1 MSSEIEIKLELSTE
15 ALESL
20 LGSDLLGEPE
30 KILEQSSTYFDTVER
45 RLFQEGFSLR
55 IRRSGATRMQT
66 VKATGPSESLFARS
80 EWETPI
86 DGEEP
91 VLDHSSPLLSEFG
104 SDLAVEP
111 VFDVDVERRVWNVKE
126 NGSLIEVVV
135 DQGEAVSGDRQ
146 SAIREVELE
155 LKDGDRK
162 DLFILARKVDGIVPS
177 RFGVRSKSEKGFALV
192 DQQRSVFKAEGL
204 DLDRNM
210 PAVAAFQTI
219 ASSCFR
225 QFRLNEDVL
234 LHRRNPEALHQARVA
249 LRRLRS
255 AFSLFKPILSG
266 EEPGR
271 LNAEMRWLAGVLGEA
286 RNIDVLLAK
295 ATDADLVSKLT
306 DARRDAYDDAIG
318 ALNSSRARALA
329 LDFNDWL
336 QCGEYLERKDVADQD
351 PSASEFAVEALD
363 RLRKKLKKHGRA
375 LASVDDEHRHEVRKD
390 AKKLRYAAEFF
401 GSLFD
406 SKRGARRYKKFI
418 AAMADL
424 QDDLGALNDL
434 ATGPDVLKK
443 YSLAD
448 HPARESVLSHADKD
462 VLIGK
467 AQDSVDDI
475 LDAKQFW
482 R

>member
-15 ALESL
+15 ALEAL

-30 KILEQSSTYFDTVER
+30 KVLEQSSTYFDTVER

-55 IRRSGATRMQT
+55 IRRSGAARMQT
-66 VKATGPSESLFARS
+66 VKATGPSKSLFARS

-86 DGEEP
+86 DGDEP

-204 DLDRNM
+204 DLERNM
-210 PAVAAFQTI
+210 PAVAAFQAI

-271 LNAEMRWLAGVLGEA
+271 LNAEVRWLASVLGEA
-286 RNIDVLLAK
+286 RNVDVLLAK
-295 ATDADLVSKLT
+295 AKDADLVSKLT

-336 QCGEYLERKDVADQD
+336 QCGEYLERKDTADQS
-351 PSASEFAVEALD
+351 PSAEFTAEALD
-363 RLRKKLKKHGRA
+363 KMRKKLKKHGRA
-375 LASVDDEHRHEVRKD
+375 LASVDDEHRHQVRKD

-424 QDDLGALNDL
+424 QDHLGALNDL
-434 ATGPDVLKK
+434 ATGPDVLEK
-443 YSLAD
+443 YGLAD
-448 HPARESVLSHADKD
+448 HPARDSVLSHADKD

-475 LDAKQFW
+475 LDAKRFW
-482 R
+482 G

>member
-30 KILEQSSTYFDTVER
+30 KILEQSSTYFDTAER

-55 IRRSGATRMQT
+55 IRRSGAARMQT
-66 VKATGPSESLFARS
+66 VKATGPSKSLFARS

-192 DQQRSVFKAEGL
+192 DQQKSVFKAEGL
-204 DLDRNM
+204 DLERNM
-210 PAVAAFQTI
+210 QLALSCCNGETI
-219 ASSCFR
+219 AG
-225 QFRLNEDVL
+225 
-234 LHRRNPEALHQARVA
+234 RNPWT
-249 LRRLRS
+249 S
-255 AFSLFKPILSG
+255 PLF
-266 EEPGR
+266 
-271 LNAEMRWLAGVLGEA
+271 
-286 RNIDVLLAK
+286 
-295 ATDADLVSKLT
+295 T
-306 DARRDAYDDAIG
+306 G
-318 ALNSSRARALA
+318 A
-329 LDFNDWL
+329 
-336 QCGEYLERKDVADQD
+336 QK
-351 PSASEFAVEALD
+351 
-363 RLRKKLKKHGRA
+363 
-375 LASVDDEHRHEVRKD
+375 
-390 AKKLRYAAEFF
+390 
-401 GSLFD
+401 
-406 SKRGARRYKKFI
+406 
-418 AAMADL
+418 
-424 QDDLGALNDL
+424 
-434 ATGPDVLKK
+434 
-443 YSLAD
+443 
-448 HPARESVLSHADKD
+448 
-462 VLIGK
+462 
-467 AQDSVDDI
+467 
-475 LDAKQFW
+475 
-482 R
+482 

>member
-1 MSSEIEIKLELSTE
+1 M
-15 ALESL
+15 ESL

-55 IRRSGATRMQT
+55 IRRSGAARMQT
-66 VKATGPSESLFARS
+66 VKATGPSKSLFARS

-91 VLDHSSPLLSEFG
+91 VLDHSNPLLSEFG

-155 LKDGDRK
+155 LKDGDRR

-210 PAVAAFQTI
+210 PAVAAFETI

-234 LHRRNPEALHQARVA
+234 LHRRNPEAVHQARVA

-295 ATDADLVSKLT
+295 AKDADLVSKLT
-306 DARRDAYDDAIG
+306 DARRDAYDDAIVT
-318 ALNSSRARALA
+318 LNSSRARALA

-336 QCGEYLERKDVADQD
+336 QCGEYLEWIATDDR
-351 PSASEFAVEALD
+351 PGISASEFAAEALD
-363 RLRKKLKKHGRA
+363 KMRKKLKKHGMA
-375 LASVDDEHRHEVRKD
+375 LAAVDDEHRHEVRKD

-406 SKRGARRYKKFI
+406 SERGTRRHKKFI

-434 ATGPDVLKK
+434 ATGPDVLEK
-443 YSLAD
+443 YGLAD
-448 HPARESVLSHADKD
+448 HPARDSVLSHADKD

-475 LDAKQFW
+475 LDAKRFW